1 MASTNSIF
9 QEPWWLDAVAPARW
23 SSVEVESGG
32 AIVGRMPYISVT
44 RFGLRAL
51 TMPPLTQTL
60 GPWLASEEGKYAQR
74 LTREK
79 RLMTRLIEQLPKFDY
94 FAQNFHHSIVN
105 WLPFYWNGFEQT
117 TRYTYTIDDLTDLDR
132 VWAGFQDK
140 ARTDIRKAERQL
152 EVKEGKDI
160 ALLTNL
166 TAKTYERQ
174 GTRVPYS
181 TGVLERLDQ
190 ACAERNASKMWFAE
204 DGNGRIHAALYLVW
218 DQRCAYY
225 LIGGAD
231 PELRSS
237 GASSL
242 LMWHSIRF
250 AATVTERFDFEGS
263 MMEPVERF
271 VRGFGAVQTPYFRI
285 TKKSR
290 RTKLLFALR
299 DAALAVR
306 SEK

>member
-1 MASTNSIF
+1 MAGTNSIF
-9 QEPWWLDAVAPARW
+9 QEPWWLDAVAPAAW
-23 SSVEVESGG
+23 SSAEVASGG
-32 AIVGRMPYISVT
+32 VVVARMPYTMET
-44 RFGLRAL
+44 RFGLRML

-60 GPWLASEEGKYAQR
+60 GPWLAPEEGKYAQR
-74 LTREK
+74 LSREK
-79 RLMTRLIEQLPKFDY
+79 RLMTKLIEQLPQFDY

-105 WLPFYWNGFEQT
+105 WLPFHWIGFEQT
-117 TRYTYTIDDLTDLDR
+117 TKYTYTIDDLSDQDR

-152 EVKEGKDI
+152 AVREGEDI
-160 ALLTNL
+160 ALLAGI
-166 TAKTYERQ
+166 TAKTFERQ
-174 GTRVPYS
+174 GVRLPYS
-181 TGVLERLDQ
+181 MDVLERLDR
-190 ACAERNASKMWFAE
+190 ACAERNARKMWFAE
-204 DGNGRIHAALYLVW
+204 DGEGRIHAALYLVW
-218 DQRCAYY
+218 DHRCAYY

-231 PELRSS
+231 SELRTS

-242 LMWHSIRF
+242 LMWHAIRF

-290 RTKLLFALR
+290 RTRLLFGLREVAMALR
-299 DAALAVR
+299 GKA
-306 SEK
+306 